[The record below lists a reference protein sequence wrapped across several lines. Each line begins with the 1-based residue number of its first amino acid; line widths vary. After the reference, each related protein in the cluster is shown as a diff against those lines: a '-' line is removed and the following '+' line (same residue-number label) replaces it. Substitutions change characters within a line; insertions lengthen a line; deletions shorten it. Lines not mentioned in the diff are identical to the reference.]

1 MRSFG
6 DDWMSV
12 VFGLLSWQFHAK
24 VYVSVSSQIQYTKSE
39 QLSCLV
45 KAQVVHS
52 TVLPRTRVVSGWH
65 GVSAAD
71 TGCQR
76 LARGVSG
83 WHGVSAAGTGCQ
95 RLARGVSGCL
105 CGIKSVRSVQLRI
118 SAGFIV
124 VCK

>member
-6 DDWMSV
+6 DDRMSV
-12 VFGLLSWQFHAK
+12 FFGLLSWQFHAK

-65 GVSAAD
+65 GVSAAG

-95 RLARGVSGCL
+95 RLFMQNQKCPQRTTADFGHFPTGGFYCCL
-105 CGIKSVRSVQLRI
+105 
-118 SAGFIV
+118 
-124 VCK
+124 